1 MERFR
6 YINKLALPDTLQ
18 GENGKFIVNIW
29 LMTKSQKQSLTD
41 FDEQHLAA
49 LYTNDICKL
58 GNTDNVLEDIFKYV
72 DGIDKP
78 SKLSYWIANFS
89 IPLVQEACG
98 RRLMERAFLAMPSLD
113 INEKRLCTAGGVEP
127 PLAIVHY
134 FNHLAPQFAGY
145 YFEQALALAIDC
157 GERELSID
165 EIEPTHTGETDA
177 LPIRDE
183 DKQLLKH
190 LLEQVGCA
198 GAAER
203 RPVQLLRKAIIQS
216 LSNKILIT
224 SYDAIYKFID
234 ALRDNVLVNAVEE
247 YIDALS
253 NTAYVQRL
261 RKLTPRLHG
270 VDLAGTIGSHFLHGE
285 ADFIVG
291 NIVIDAKACK
301 QIKTDCWFAQLNLYR
316 QLYKDIDLRHMEV
329 VSLMNNRVY
338 YASLQ

>member
-6 YINKLALPDTLQ
+6 YINKLALPDSLQ
-18 GENGKFIVNIW
+18 NDNGKFAVNIW
-29 LMTKSQKQSLTD
+29 LMTRSQKQSLID
-41 FDEQHLAA
+41 FDEQHLAT

-58 GNTDNVLEDIFKYV
+58 GNTDSVIEDIFKYV

-89 IPLVQEACG
+89 IPIVKEMCDRWLTN
-98 RRLMERAFLAMPSLD
+98 RTFLSMPSLD
-113 INEKRLCTAGGVEP
+113 VNEKRLCTASGVEP

-134 FNHLAPQFAGY
+134 FNHLNPQFAGY

-157 GERELSID
+157 KSEDVSID
-165 EIEPTHTGETDA
+165 EIEPTHTGENDA
-177 LPIRDE
+177 LPIREE
-183 DKQLLKH
+183 DKRLLNH
-190 LLEQVGCA
+190 LLLQLST
-198 GAAER
+198 GADER
-203 RPVQLLRKAIIQS
+203 RPVQLLRKAIVQS
-216 LSNKILIT
+216 LSNKVLIT
-224 SYDAIYKFID
+224 SYSAIYKFMD
-234 ALRDNVLVNAVEE
+234 ALRDDLIVNAVEE
-247 YIDALS
+247 YIDALT

-261 RKLTPRLHG
+261 RKLTPRLHS

-316 QLYKDIDLRHMEV
+316 QLYKDIDLRHMEI
-329 VSLMNNRVY
+329 VSLMNNRIY
-338 YASLQ
+338 YSSLQ